1 MKKFGVSKDDAA
13 NLVNSISTIRGCLV
27 WVAFVDQFGTRPSNF
42 KKGDLDP
49 SKEIR
54 CRLRSR
60 GVAVNSVAANYRGGG
75 HLQAAGATIYSK
87 KEMDSILK
95 ELDVLV
101 KDYKKEHPDA
111 F

>member
-1 MKKFGVSKDDAA
+1 MDKFGVSKDDAA
-13 NLVNSISTIRGCLV
+13 NLVNSISTIKGCLV
-27 WVAFVDQFGTRPSNF
+27 WVAFVDQNGIKPEDF

-60 GVAVNSVAANYRGGG
+60 GVEVNGVAANYRGGG
-75 HLQAAGATIYSK
+75 HLQAAGATIYSR
-87 KEMDSILK
+87 KEMNAILN

-101 KDYKKEHPDA
+101 KEYKKEHPDA